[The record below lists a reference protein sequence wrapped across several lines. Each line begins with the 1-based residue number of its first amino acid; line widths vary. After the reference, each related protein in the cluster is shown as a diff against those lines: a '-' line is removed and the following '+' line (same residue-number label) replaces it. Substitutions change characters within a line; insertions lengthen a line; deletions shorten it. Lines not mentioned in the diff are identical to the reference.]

1 MTLLSDLLA
10 KQDFSGEVEKL
21 GQDLRAQFELP
32 PVAQLGL
39 VVLDLRS
46 IPPILQRY
54 RIPDLYLLKGSP
66 VLWREQ
72 GAERKVSGRIGLTA
86 YAGYELEF
94 IEPTRGSD
102 FYTGAV
108 DADGGIAVHHL
119 GLRCRDVDA
128 WARKLEAAGMALLV
142 RGKLEVGPLQA
153 EFAYMDTIKRA
164 GVILE
169 FIEWKLFGR
178 SFIPKP
184 ESWRR
189 ETLDRLFTHRKT

>member
-10 KQDFSGEVEKL
+10 KQDFGSEVEKI

-46 IPPILQRY
+46 TPPVLQRY

-72 GAERKVSGRIGLTA
+72 GAERKVTGRIGLTT

-94 IEPTRGSD
+94 IEPTQGSD
-102 FYTGAV
+102 FYAGAV
-108 DADGGIAVHHL
+108 DAGGGIAVHHL

-128 WARKLEAAGMALLV
+128 WARKLEAAGMVLLV

-153 EFAYMDTIKRA
+153 EFAYMDTLERA

-189 ETLDRLFTHRKT
+189 ETLDKLFTHRKT